1 MQWNPLTNQWED
13 PSQQQLPQS
22 SPLLQPEAPASQLLQ
37 APGEFEAPHG
47 EDKFRNPRRQLW
59 AGMLMDMGNVFGSW
73 NGSTF
78 TNPRMAG
85 TGFKMQNQ
93 AMSQNDRLRAAN
105 QQAQMQH
112 QQAQNQYAMQVPQ
125 LANAQLGLE
134 QKQAAHAAG
143 VNPNMPDP
151 YNQWVLA
158 GSPGTYEDWL
168 QKQKRLG
175 LSDTRSSAQKN
186 WGQYQQILQTQ
197 GPAAAEFFLRNM
209 ANPYGS
215 TKVDG
220 NTIRQGTQG
229 PEILDPKQ
237 GWRAI
242 NPDNSYEV
250 ALARGDLSGT
260 VESGKSSVMSIGE
273 QNDTFEVELDTQ
285 VPQLHNHVNSMRDLA
300 NQIRSGK
307 YNDTGLLEGRWRG
320 KTTEEGARL
329 AAKQTLAT
337 LQNLQITNLAPVTIA
352 EIERIEMLFAS
363 LTNDP
368 EANIGVLEEMAQR
381 SENVLREYA
390 RAEQYYRSNNNTLR
404 GYGRQFLNQYAP
416 GTDAGG
422 GQVQQPAT
430 SATAAPPTP
439 GRQPIIPE
447 GSTLRL
453 N

>member
-1 MQWNPLTNQWED
+1 
-13 PSQQQLPQS
+13 
-22 SPLLQPEAPASQLLQ
+22 
-37 APGEFEAPHG
+37 
-47 EDKFRNPRRQLW
+47 
-59 AGMLMDMGNVFGSW
+59 
-73 NGSTF
+73 
-78 TNPRMAG
+78 
-85 TGFKMQNQ
+85 
-93 AMSQNDRLRAAN
+93 
-105 QQAQMQH
+105 
-112 QQAQNQYAMQVPQ
+112 
-125 LANAQLGLE
+125 
-134 QKQAAHAAG
+134 
-143 VNPNMPDP
+143 
-151 YNQWVLA
+151 
-158 GSPGTYEDWL
+158 
-168 QKQKRLG
+168 
-175 LSDTRSSAQKN
+175 
-186 WGQYQQILQTQ
+186 
-197 GPAAAEFFLRNM
+197 
-209 ANPYGS
+209 
-215 TKVDG
+215 
-220 NTIRQGTQG
+220 
-229 PEILDPKQ
+229 
-237 GWRAI
+237 
-242 NPDNSYEV
+242 
-250 ALARGDLSGT
+250 
-260 VESGKSSVMSIGE
+260 MSIGE